1 MNPDKGGW
9 LIFLTIVVAMLLAI
23 VHLPESWPQWLGWLR
38 PAWVPMVLFYWVLA
52 VPHRVG
58 LISAWIIGLFLDVLQ
73 GEPLG
78 LNGVLLA
85 SITFIGWRFYER
97 LRMYAGLQHSLL
109 VLVLVFGI
117 ELARRL
123 INLAMHGEPVG
134 WQFLLVPLVS
144 ALVWPFL
151 DLLLGSF
158 RRRVRVE

>member
-1 MNPDKGGW
+1 MNPGNGGW
-9 LIFLTIVVAMLLAI
+9 LIFLTIVGAMLLAI

-38 PAWVPMVLFYWVLA
+38 PAWVPMVLFYWVLS

-58 LISAWIIGLFLDVLQ
+58 LISAWIVGLFLDVLQ

-109 VLVLVFGI
+109 ILVLVFGI
-117 ELARRL
+117 ELVRRL
-123 INLAMHGEPVG
+123 VNLAMHGEPVG
-134 WQFLLVPLVS
+134 WLFLLIPLTS
-144 ALVWPFL
+144 AVLWPFL

-158 RRRVRVE
+158 ARRVRVE